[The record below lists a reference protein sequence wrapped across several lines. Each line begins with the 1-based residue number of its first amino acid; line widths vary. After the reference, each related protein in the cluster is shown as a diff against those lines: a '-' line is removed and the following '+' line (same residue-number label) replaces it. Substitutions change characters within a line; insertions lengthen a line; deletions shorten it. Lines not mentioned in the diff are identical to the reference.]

1 MPVTIKLL
9 EDANQPNP
17 EDTTFEVDGVPL
29 SQVRSDVA
37 APAAGVLVSPR
48 WVLPCPQVA
57 IVGSITQVQSKST
70 NTVYTIDD
78 GTGQIDV
85 MFWTTGEESEQQ
97 LKKKELWA

>member
-1 MPVTIKLL
+1 
-9 EDANQPNP
+9 
-17 EDTTFEVDGVPL
+17 
-29 SQVRSDVA
+29 
-37 APAAGVLVSPR
+37 
-48 WVLPCPQVA
+48 
-57 IVGSITQVQSKST
+57 VGSITQVQSKST